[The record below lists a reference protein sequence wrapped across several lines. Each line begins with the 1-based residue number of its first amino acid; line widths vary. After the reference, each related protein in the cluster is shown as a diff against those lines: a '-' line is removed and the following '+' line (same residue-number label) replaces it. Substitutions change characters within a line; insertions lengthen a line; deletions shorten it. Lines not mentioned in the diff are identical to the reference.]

1 MIKVEVTKK
10 NISILGHAMYD
21 DYGKDIVCAAVS
33 GIVMTSVEGIA
44 SIDESAIDIEQNKDN
59 LNIII
64 NKHDDITNKLIKT
77 MINLLTELEKKY
89 PKNIKIINKEE

>member
-10 NISILGHAMYD
+10 NISILGHANYD

-33 GIVMTSVEGIA
+33 SVVLTSVEGIA
-44 SIDESAIDIEQNKDN
+44 SINDKAIDIKESQDK
-59 LNIII
+59 LEIII
-64 NKHDDITNKLIKT
+64 NSFDEITNKLINNMLNCLKE
-77 MINLLTELEKKY
+77 IEKKY

>member
-10 NISILGHAMYD
+10 NISILGHSMYD

-33 GIVMTSVEGIA
+33 SIVMTSVEGIA
-44 SIDESAIDIEQNKDN
+44 SIDESAIDIEQSKDN

-64 NKHDDITNKLIKT
+64 NKHDNITNKLIKT
-77 MINLLTELEKKY
+77 MINLLRELEKKY

>member
-33 GIVMTSVEGIA
+33 SIVMASVEGIA
-44 SIDESAIDIEQNKDN
+44 SIDKSAIDIEQKKDN

-77 MINLLTELEKKY
+77 MINLLKELEKKY
-89 PKNIKIINKEE
+89 PKNIKITNKEE